1 MSGTW
6 PLGLSLIG
14 LTIAAI
20 ATVLSGIRL
29 TSIADELADRLRIGE
44 AIAGALLLGGVTSLS
59 GIVTTVTG
67 SLEGDP
73 GFALANPVGG
83 VAIQSVWIAVA
94 DLLYRRANLEHS
106 AASLEN
112 ILQSLLV
119 VALLCLPLAAYATP
133 SLSVGWVH
141 PLTLAIPPLY
151 IYGYVLLRRM
161 REDPMWHPVE
171 TDETRQDEPQP
182 ATDSSIAA
190 LWVGV
195 VVFGAILA
203 MGGWV
208 IAQAGFGLV
217 AATGVD
223 SGVLGFTVTTII
235 TSFPELVTLLAA
247 VRVGALTLGVSAIIG
262 GNAFDALQISLA
274 DATYLDG
281 TIYADAG
288 PTSLVLIAGTILM
301 TATLA
306 SGLIMRDRR
315 GVGFEGVG
323 VPALYV
329 VTVALAA
336 VA

>member
-1 MSGTW
+1 MTGTW

-14 LTIAAI
+14 LAIAAVT
-20 ATVLSGIRL
+20 TVFSGVRL
-29 TSIADELADRLRIGE
+29 TTVADELADRLRIGE
-44 AIAGALLLGGVTSLS
+44 AVAGALLLGGITSLS

-67 SLEGDP
+67 SLEGDA

-133 SLSVGWVH
+133 DLSVGWVH

-151 IYGYVLLRRM
+151 LYGYVLLRRM
-161 REDPMWHPVE
+161 REDPMWRPVQ
-171 TDETRQDEPQP
+171 TDDTREDEPQP
-182 ATDSSIAA
+182 SDDAPLSR
-190 LWVGV
+190 LWIQVG
-195 VVFGAILA
+195 VFGAVLA
-203 MGGWV
+203 FGGWV

-217 AATGVD
+217 AATGVN

-247 VRVGALTLGVSAIIG
+247 VRVGALTLGVSAIVG

-274 DATYLDG
+274 DATYLEG
-281 TIYADAG
+281 TIYAAAG

-306 SGLIMRDRR
+306 AGLIMRDRK
-315 GVGFEGVG
+315 GVGFEGAG
-323 VPALYV
+323 VPALYLA
-329 VTVALAA
+329 TVALAA